1 MIVLAC
7 EGNTEVYLME
17 SLLRNGQIHF
27 SDRLFT
33 GHPLHCPQALR
44 KYRQRL
50 LRLPFDEKIVVYRI
64 GDTLKDK
71 LDVRGMELRDIQEIK
86 LCTRPEIEVLILLRE
101 GLYEA
106 YAKTKSRIRPKT
118 FLKEAR
124 PQIRVEEY
132 FDKNDMVWAI
142 MEYKRIARHR
152 KGEGYLADLLVR

>member
-17 SLLRNGQIHF
+17 SLLRNGQVHF

-71 LDVRGMELRDIQEIK
+71 LDVRG
-86 LCTRPEIEVLILLRE
+86 PFHP
-101 GLYEA
+101 
-106 YAKTKSRIRPKT
+106 AKAFISI
-118 FLKEAR
+118 
-124 PQIRVEEY
+124 
-132 FDKNDMVWAI
+132 
-142 MEYKRIARHR
+142 
-152 KGEGYLADLLVR
+152 